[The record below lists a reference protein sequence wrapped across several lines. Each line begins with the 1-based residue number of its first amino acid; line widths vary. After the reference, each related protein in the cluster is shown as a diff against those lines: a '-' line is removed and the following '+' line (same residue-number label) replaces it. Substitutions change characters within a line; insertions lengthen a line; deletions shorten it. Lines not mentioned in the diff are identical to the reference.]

1 MRFKQSFK
9 GEGSSEPGHNTEESW
24 GHHVQWHKPG
34 TEGQA
39 LPDSTETR
47 RWEEDREQDGRTE
60 THGVWGRAGG
70 CPSAVWTAGEGR
82 ATAQCVVGLPGPQ
95 APLCSRGSR
104 KPVHFCE

>member
-1 MRFKQSFK
+1 M
-9 GEGSSEPGHNTEESW
+9 
-24 GHHVQWHKPG
+24 QWHKPG

-60 THGVWGRAGG
+60 THGGGGRAGG

-82 ATAQCVVGLPGPQ
+82 ATAQLTPAKAGSANLAGVPPTAEDGGCQL
-95 APLCSRGSR
+95 SR
-104 KPVHFCE
+104 